1 MNYLVKELNNI
12 EKNTL
17 KNKSYEKVVKYINN
31 NIVEFRAIID
41 TLILA
46 GAFWLAAIACK
57 FILLYFA

>member
-1 MNYLVKELNNI
+1 M
-12 EKNTL
+12 
-17 KNKSYEKVVKYINN
+17 EKVIKYINN

-46 GAFWLAAIACK
+46 GAIWLAAIACK